1 MPRAPASAIVVA
13 LTMLRT
19 ASADQAPLSLPDLD
33 TEALANGPYSR
44 MRMLLEK
51 TIFRI
56 DVLTV
61 DVRVGEQTRR
71 RLEELSGSAAGAG
84 LPVQQM
90 AATIVE
96 ADQVLVTL
104 EFERN
109 VSFDRWLQ
117 GVRESLQKARDS
129 RLIQEET
136 FQNVRTSL
144 PEWFGPLVERGFATG
159 DRIVYRGY
167 PDRMH
172 TLVVTAAG
180 DVIVDHTDEGSTP
193 RRAMLAGYFAPG
205 TDFREPL
212 LESLSP
218 SGP

>member
-1 MPRAPASAIVVA
+1 MPRPLASAIVVA

-19 ASADQAPLSLPDLD
+19 VPAGQAPDPLPDLD
-33 TEALANGPYSR
+33 TGALASGPYSR

-51 TIFRI
+51 TIFQV

-61 DVRVGEQTRR
+61 DVRVGEETRR
-71 RLEELSGSAAGAG
+71 RLEQLAKSAPGAG
-84 LPVQQM
+84 LPAQQM
-90 AATIVE
+90 AAAIVD

-109 VSFDRWLQ
+109 VSFNRWLQ

-129 RLIQEET
+129 GLIQEET
-136 FQNVRTSL
+136 FQHVSSSL
-144 PEWFGPLVERGFATG
+144 PEWFRPMVERGWATG
-159 DRIVYRGY
+159 DRIIYRGY

-180 DVIVDHTDEGSTP
+180 DVVVDHTDEGSTP

-212 LESLSP
+212 IESLSP
-218 SGP
+218 R